1 MANKARASK
10 AIAASAAEAAAVT
23 TTAPAVTARAARALA
38 TVPLQ
43 PVSGEPASLTQ
54 ISSRMA
60 AKCPECSG
68 TRLTKL
74 TMVLT
79 DGSPVDFTSCHT
91 CEHKSWMQD
100 GAPLEVDTVLAKA
113 RKPR

>member
-1 MANKARASK
+1 MTSK
-10 AIAASAAEAAAVT
+10 SSTAKT
-23 TTAPAVTARAARALA
+23 TTATTSRAARALA
-38 TVPLQ
+38 SVPLQ
-43 PVSGEPASLTQ
+43 PVSAEEPASLTQ

-60 AKCPECSG
+60 TKCPACSG

-74 TMVLT
+74 TMILT

-91 CEHKSWMQD
+91 CEHKSWVQD
-100 GAPLEVDTVLAKA
+100 GATLPVDSVLAKA